1 MSNEE
6 ILKAYD
12 ITFQDAVRCYA
23 EDNNVKLSDD
33 DIKSIAYRL
42 IYKQEY
48 LWEIMNECIYQEIEY
63 LKRGN

>member
-6 ILKAYD
+6 ILKAYN

-23 EDNNVKLSDD
+23 EDNDIKLSEE
-33 DIKSIAYRL
+33 DIEHIAYRL

-63 LKRGN
+63 LKEGD